1 MNQIKFLINLIDTA
15 TLVLTEISKTQ
26 LGRKNFLITS
36 HGKDRKE
43 LLGFFFKSWDYS
55 TSRKIL
61 EDNFFLG

>member
-26 LGRKNFLITS
+26 LGRKIFLITS

-43 LLGFFFKSWDYS
+43 LLGFFFKS
-55 TSRKIL
+55 
-61 EDNFFLG
+61 